1 MKLKA
6 WMQALVWLGLGGG
19 IGFFAGYRLGICK
32 TDENTMKELED
43 IQDRLDEAEK
53 RNDTIADNYK
63 AVQVYIEQK
72 HESDILELNE
82 KHSREMD
89 EQRKSFEKALDA
101 QREYLGGKDD
111 ETVSVGQIEMDLG
124 QDVDED
130 DGLMYEPLEMPE
142 EEEEEIPQLHPED
155 LKPFG
160 ITRAEYLLNEK
171 GYDQIQLDYYT
182 EDTVI
187 FDPEREEKWT
197 HPEQLLGLGW
207 KAMFISNSDKPVRE
221 AYVQNDT
228 MEILYKITRIDD
240 SFERLYEEE

>member
-19 IGFFAGYRLGICK
+19 IGFFTGYRLGVRNALIA
-32 TDENTMKELED
+32 TDEED
-43 IQDRLDEAEK
+43 IDESEREALC
-53 RNDTIADNYK
+53 A
-63 AVQVYIEQK
+63 K
-72 HESDILELNE
+72 HRQEMEEL
-82 KHSREMD
+82 
-89 EQRKSFEKALDA
+89 RKQYEAALDA

-124 QDVDED
+124 QDVDD
-130 DGLMYEPLEMPE
+130 DLMHEPPEMPDEEDE
-142 EEEEEIPQLHPED
+142 EEDIPQLHPED
-155 LKPFG
+155 LRPFG
-160 ITRAEYLLNEK
+160 ITRTEYLANEK

-182 EDTVI
+182 EDCVI

-207 KAMFISNSDKPVRE
+207 KAMFISTGDKPVRE

-228 MEILYKITRIDD
+228 MEVLYKITRIDD

>member
-6 WMQALVWLGLGGG
+6 WMRALVWLGLGGG
-19 IGFFAGYRLGICK
+19 IGFFAGYQLGYNKDKSEIIADCGERI
-32 TDENTMKELED
+32 T
-43 IQDRLDEAEK
+43 EAENNAK
-53 RNDTIADNYK
+53 KKYNDDMN
-63 AVQVYIEQK
+63 AVVKESRKIIDDIREQ
-72 HESDILELNE
+72 
-82 KHSREMD
+82 SR
-89 EQRKSFEKALDA
+89 KALDA
-101 QREYLGGKDD
+101 QREYLGAKDD
-111 ETVSVGQIEMDLG
+111 ETVSIGQIEMDIG
-124 QDVDED
+124 QDDVND
-130 DGLMYEPLEMPE
+130 DSLMYEPPEMPD

-160 ITRAEYLLNEK
+160 ITRAEYLRNEK
-171 GYDQIQLDYYT
+171 GYDQVELDYYT

-207 KAMFISNSDKPVRE
+207 KAMFISNDDKPVWE
-221 AYVQNDT
+221 TYVQNDT

>member
-1 MKLKA
+1 MKLNA
-6 WMQALVWLGLGGG
+6 WMRALVWLGLGGG
-19 IGFFAGYRLGICK
+19 IGFFAGYQLGYNKDKSEIIADCGERI
-32 TDENTMKELED
+32 T
-43 IQDRLDEAEK
+43 EAENNAK
-53 RNDTIADNYK
+53 KKYEDDMHAVIEESQKTINDIR
-63 AVQVYIEQK
+63 EQ
-72 HESDILELNE
+72 
-82 KHSREMD
+82 SR
-89 EQRKSFEKALDA
+89 KALDA

-111 ETVSVGQIEMDLG
+111 ETVSIGQMEMDLG

-130 DGLMYEPLEMPE
+130 DSLMYEPPE
-142 EEEEEIPQLHPED
+142 IPDEEEEIPQLHPED

-171 GYDQIQLDYYT
+171 GYDQVELDYYT

-207 KAMFISNSDKPVRE
+207 KAMFISNGDKPVRE